1 MLGVEFMQRLFFA
14 KIVRKQPLSCVLLD
28 VVCCDS
34 LQLLYS
40 TEATCDAAAGY
51 SLRLS

>member
-1 MLGVEFMQRLFFA
+1 MQRLFLA
-14 KIVRKQPLSCVLLD
+14 EIIRKQPLSCALLD

-40 TEATCDAAAGY
+40 TETTCDAAAGY
-51 SLRLS
+51 NLRLS